1 MNMACCDHY
10 SKFNRRQSRQVN
22 GLARVLVD
30 FYSKIEQAGETTSY
44 HKQATGR
51 VEQSGLITRIRYDE
65 DGLIPVKMLL
75 KADQLT
81 ILRGQQ
87 PRDYSLLRLQ
97 AGQSLPCSYTASG
110 HKMDLVSQTERL
122 VFAED
127 RLTASYSLLNGA
139 VLVGRYELKLLFNA
153 QPSMINKD

>member
-1 MNMACCDHY
+1 MNMDCYDHY
-10 SKFNRRQSRQVN
+10 SKLSKRQSRQVN

-30 FYSKIEQAGETTSY
+30 FYSKIEQAGETTSF
-44 HKQATGR
+44 HKQAAGR

-65 DGLIPVKMLL
+65 DGLIPVKMML

-87 PRDYSLLRLQ
+87 PHDYSLLRLQ

-110 HKMDLVSQTERL
+110 HTMDLVSQTESL
-122 VFAED
+122 AYD
-127 RLTASYSLLNGA
+127 AGQLTASYSLLNGS

-153 QPSMINKD
+153 QPSMINED